1 MRNLEG
7 FDFFGAAFAAAGFAA
22 VFEAAADFD
31 FAAAVFEALFEAA
44 LACAGFFIFSI
55 AAFIDF
61 VGADFAGVFAPAF
74 AEAFAA
80 VFTRGFAAVFA
91 AGLAADFAGLTA
103 VFFVFTGGFAFAA
116 GFIDFFEVVIFAIF
130 YIV

>member
-1 MRNLEG
+1 MRNLEA
-7 FDFFGAAFAAAGFAA
+7 FDFFGADFATPVFDRAAE
-22 VFEAAADFD
+22 VD
-31 FAAAVFEALFEAA
+31 FAAAVFEACFPAA

-74 AEAFAA
+74 AEAFAGI
-80 VFTRGFAAVFA
+80 FTRGFAVVFA